1 MEDKNISPLCKE
13 IIENLKSHFE
23 NTKNIISSKEEE
35 IKSLKKDLE
44 LSESRRQTA
53 EDMVTQIKEE
63 VTEEIKKAYNSG
75 YNAALTNPNPDGG
88 TSLSEESDKKLVLN
102 NQN

>member
-1 MEDKNISPLCKE
+1 MEDNKVSPLCNE
-13 IIENLKSHFE
+13 VVDSIKSHFE
-23 NTKNIISSKEEE
+23 NTKKIISSKEKE
-35 IKSLKKDLE
+35 IESLKRDLE

-53 EDMVTQIKEE
+53 ENMVTQIKEE

-75 YNAALTNPNPDGG
+75 YNAALTNVNPTGG
-88 TSLSEESDKKLVLN
+88 TSLESENNKKLVLN